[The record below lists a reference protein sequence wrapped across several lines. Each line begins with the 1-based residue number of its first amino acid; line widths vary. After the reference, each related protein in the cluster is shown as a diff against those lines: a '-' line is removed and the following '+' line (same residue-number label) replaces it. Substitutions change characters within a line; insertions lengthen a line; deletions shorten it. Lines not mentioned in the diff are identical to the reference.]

1 MYAIVRNYSGAGAK
15 QLFDVLEKQKAE
27 VEANL
32 RKVTGLVSY
41 TLVRSGDGGMSI
53 TVCNDKA
60 GADESVKVAR
70 EWIKKNAANVPAFG
84 PGMFFEPVRTMTA
97 TIAAEMGEVAKGSQ
111 HYSVLFEI
119 GIVLFLI
126 TFAINSLAGRLVGQP
141 NRRRRGQGL

>member
-15 QLFDVLEKQKAE
+15 QLFDVLEQRKAE

-41 TLVRSGDGGMSI
+41 TLARGPDGGMSI

-70 EWIKKNAANVPAFG
+70 DWIKTNAANIPAYPPAIMEG
-84 PGMFFEPVRTMTA
+84 PVIVR
-97 TIAAEMGEVAKGSQ
+97 
-111 HYSVLFEI
+111 I
-119 GIVLFLI
+119 G
-126 TFAINSLAGRLVGQP
+126 
-141 NRRRRGQGL
+141 